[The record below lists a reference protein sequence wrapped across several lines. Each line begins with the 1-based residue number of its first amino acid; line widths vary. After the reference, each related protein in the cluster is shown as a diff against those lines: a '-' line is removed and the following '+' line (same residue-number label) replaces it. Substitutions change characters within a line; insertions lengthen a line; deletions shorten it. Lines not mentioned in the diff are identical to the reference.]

1 MFQTGE
7 EDDVDAQVAAM
18 MAELAVKDSGP
29 PTATAAASQ
38 AVPREASAMPD
49 LPAVPTDPPS
59 ASTQIDHTSLPPVFS
74 ALLDRNATGPDAPVP
89 IPRSTTPAG
98 PPPLTAPKS
107 SARAEFTF
115 NL

>member
-29 PTATAAASQ
+29 SSATAVASQ
-38 AVPREASAMPD
+38 AVPREASVVPD
-49 LPAVPTDPPS
+49 LPSVPTDPPS
-59 ASTQIDHTSLPPVFS
+59 ASAQIDHASLPPVFS
-74 ALLDRNATGPDAPVP
+74 ALFNQNTARHDAPMP